1 MHVSKKNKDSCLILG
16 KNYSLPCL
24 PTIAGDE
31 GVGEVV
37 EIGNHVC
44 RVTPGDRVVLTSRLL
59 GTWRYY
65 GVYHERDVHIVSAN
79 IPLPEAAMLTIA
91 PCMAY
96 RMIKDFRHVYHGETV
111 IQNAA
116 NSACGQCVIQLCKAW
131 DIKTLNIVANH
142 CGYDVVKEHLMSLGA
157 TAVHTLEE
165 AEELCEFTT
174 SMTRPILALNCLG
187 GRFEDVMLKLLERNG
202 TIIYY
207 GCAFDLPMAKQF
219 LRCDATF
226 CRFLLSDWDACATS
240 VEKDMMLTE
249 IVQLMV
255 IGKFIAPIYI
265 PVELKNYVHA
275 FRNTT
280 HAEAFCTS
288 NYIFDFTLPQ

>member
-1 MHVSKKNKDSCLILG
+1 MPS
-16 KNYSLPCL
+16 L
-24 PTIAGDE
+24 PTIPGDE
-31 GVGEVV
+31 GVGEIV
-37 EIGNHVC
+37 EIGNQVGK
-44 RVTPGDRVVLTSRLL
+44 VNLDDRVVLTSRLL

-65 GVYHERDVHIVSAN
+65 GIYDQRDVHIVSSN
-79 IPLPEAAMLTIA
+79 IPLPEASMLTIA

-96 RMIKDFRHVYHGETV
+96 RMIKDFRNVYPGETI

-116 NSACGQCVIQLCKAW
+116 NSPCGQSVIQLCKAW
-131 DIKTLNIVANH
+131 GINTINIVANH
-142 CGYDVVKEHLMSLGA
+142 CGYDSVKQHLMSIGA

-165 AEELCEFTT
+165 AEEMCLFTT
-174 SMTRPILALNCLG
+174 SLTRPVLALNCLG

-219 LRCDATF
+219 LRSDATF
-226 CRFLLSDWDACATS
+226 CRFHLSDWGDNATS
-240 VEKDMMLTE
+240 VEKDKMFNE
-249 IVQLMV
+249 IVQLMAV
-255 IGKFIAPIYI
+255 GKFIAPLYV

-280 HAEAFCTS
+280 HCEAFSIT
-288 NYIFDFTLPQ
+288 NYVFDFTLP